1 MFSKQTARIPR
12 GIVAVRADAEGS
24 PNVKA
29 LVEEMNKAFATFK
42 AEHQKQLDEVKQGT
56 ADAIQALKVD
66 KINADVARL
75 QTAIDE
81 ANIAL
86 AARGNAGSEATD
98 ADPEYTKAFNAFV
111 RRGEVQASLS
121 KGSDADGGYTAP
133 TEWDRTITDKLKI
146 VSPMRQ
152 VARVQQ
158 VSVGAFSKLFNKRGT
173 ASGWVG
179 ETDSRA
185 ATNASQFASLT
196 FGVCEMYANP
206 AATQTILD
214 DSLINIADWIAGE
227 VNVEFAY
234 QEGKGF
240 ISGDDTNKQP
250 SGLLTYATGGAN
262 AAKHPFGAIAT
273 VISGA
278 AAAITADAVLNLV
291 YALPSAFVGNATFI
305 CNRKTLGLLRLLKD
319 SQNRYLW
326 QPSYAA
332 GQPSTLAG
340 FPVVEVND
348 MPDVAAG
355 ALALAF
361 GDFQQGYLIVDR
373 VGIRML
379 RDPFTNKPYVS
390 FYTTKRVGG
399 GVLNP
404 EAMKVMKV
412 SAT

>member
-1 MFSKQTARIPR
+1 MKVNPSARIPR
-12 GIVAVRADAEGS
+12 GIVAVRADAEGA

-42 AEHQKQLDEVKQGT
+42 AEHQKQLDEVKKGT

-75 QTAIDE
+75 QAAIDE

-86 AARGNAGSEATD
+86 AARGAAGNED
-98 ADPEYTKAFNAFV
+98 GPRDPEYSKAFDTFA
-111 RRGEVQASLS
+111 RRGTVQASLS
-121 KGSDADGGYTAP
+121 KGSDPDGGYTAP
-133 TEWDRTITDKLKI
+133 TEWDRTITDKLKL

-152 VARVQQ
+152 LARVQT

-179 ETDSRA
+179 ETDTRA
-185 ATNASQFASLT
+185 ATAGSTLGTLT
-196 FGVCEMYANP
+196 YAACELYANP
-206 AATQTILD
+206 NATQQLLD
-214 DSLINIADWIAGE
+214 DSLIDIAAWIADE
-227 VNVEFAY
+227 VQTEFAY
-234 QEGKGF
+234 QEGKAF
-240 ISGDDTNKQP
+240 VSGDAATQP
-250 SGLLTYATGGAN
+250 KGLLTYVTGGSN
-262 AAKHPFGAIAT
+262 ASAHPFGAIAT
-273 VISGA
+273 VNSGDA
-278 AAAITADAVLNLV
+278 AKITADGVLGLI
-291 YALPSAFVGNATFI
+291 YALPSAFVGNATII
-305 CNRKTLGLLRLLKD
+305 CNRKTLGALRLLKD

-348 MPDVAAG
+348 MPDIAAS
-355 ALALAF
+355 ANAVAF
-361 GDFQQGYLIVDR
+361 GDFQQAYLIVDR
-373 VGIRML
+373 AGIRVL

-399 GVLNP
+399 GVFNP
-404 EAMKVMKV
+404 EAVKVLTV
-412 SAT
+412 AA